1 MDMSTVISE
10 GRPVLEEMV
19 SSDGWRIW
27 MKRRKEATGVIVS
40 WVAYIYATKHII
52 DEAGYYDRTNTLFLD
67 THLCY
72 FEQRFLLFATRRGKE
87 SFQGVTTKSEK
98 YQKICPDVKNLC

>member
-1 MDMSTVISE
+1 MD
-10 GRPVLEEMV
+10 EEK
-19 SSDGWRIW
+19 
-27 MKRRKEATGVIVS
+27 KRGNWCDRLLSGLHICHQT
-40 WVAYIYATKHII
+40 YCII

-87 SFQGVTTKSEK
+87 SFQGVTTK
-98 YQKICPDVKNLC
+98 